1 MVEWHCFKCEE
12 EMIDAEI
19 LMEYL
24 DIEGEANGVECPK
37 CGTKYIL
44 EEEATTRMA
53 KGEKMIENK

>member
-1 MVEWHCFKCEE
+1 MAEWHCFKCKE

-37 CGTKYIL
+37 CGAKYIL